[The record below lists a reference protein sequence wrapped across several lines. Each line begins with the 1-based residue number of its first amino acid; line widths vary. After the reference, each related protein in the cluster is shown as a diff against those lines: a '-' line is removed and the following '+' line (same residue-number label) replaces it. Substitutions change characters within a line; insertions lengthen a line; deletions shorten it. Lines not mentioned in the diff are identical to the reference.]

1 MDKNKFKKF
10 QRKRRVKRV
19 RKTVFGDPE
28 RPRLAVFRSLR
39 HVYCQIID
47 DVQGVT
53 LVAAGSL
60 DEELRKEL
68 PAGGGGNVLAAGK
81 VGEVLA
87 RKAVSLGIRQVRF
100 DRKGYK
106 YHGRIRALAEA
117 ARKGGLVF

>member
-1 MDKNKFKKF
+1 MDKNRFKSF
-10 QRKRRVKRV
+10 QRKRRIKRV
-19 RKTVFGDPE
+19 RKSVFGDPE

-60 DEELRKEL
+60 DEELRSEL
-68 PAGGGGNVLAAGK
+68 SKGGGNVDAAGK
-81 VGEVLA
+81 VGEAVA
-87 RKAVSLGIRQVRF
+87 KKALSLGIRQVRF

-106 YHGRIRALAEA
+106 YHGRVKALAEA